1 MADTPGWL
9 VLLLEVFLFVLVAG
23 IVVIGG
29 LLLRRV
35 ILVRGRSAVEC
46 LLRLPD
52 LAEGDRWESGLARY
66 EGDSLEW
73 YRAIGVSLRPTH
85 VVRRAA
91 IEVLERRS
99 VPAGSLEGVPGRGAV
114 LRCTASGSRFDVGLP
129 ETAERATWLAF
140 EQHSETMNPLTAR
153 YLNRL
158 SDLLFILARVANTP
172 ALGGEGDVLWRP
184 GGA

>member
-1 MADTPGWL
+1 MAGTPGWL
-9 VLLLEVFLFVLVAG
+9 VLLLEVFLFALVAG

-73 YRAIGVSLRPTH
+73 YRAVGVSLRPTH

-91 IEVLERRS
+91 IEVLDRRS

-129 ETAERATWLAF
+129 ETAEVGLLAWLEAA
-140 EQHSETMNPLTAR
+140 P
-153 YLNRL
+153 
-158 SDLLFILARVANTP
+158 
-172 ALGGEGDVLWRP
+172 P
-184 GGA
+184 GTHLDTG